1 MDNNARVLIVDDD
14 EDIQD
19 LLFAALDDEGFIVDV
34 AGDGKSGLQL
44 IQDNEYDLVVL
55 DINLPGL
62 NGYALCRELRNH
74 LHVSVPILM
83 LTLRSS
89 VDERVEGLDAGADD
103 YLTKPFEVTELLAR
117 MRALLRRGRPTA
129 GNVLKVGDLE
139 LDMESKRAK
148 RAGKEIHLSPIHIK
162 LLATLMRDAPN
173 LVSRD
178 TLATQIWGDEPPDSD
193 ALRAH
198 IHTLRAA
205 IDKPF
210 ETQLLRTVPKLGY
223 RLGG

>member
-83 LTLRSS
+83 LTLRAS

-103 YLTKPFEVTELLAR
+103 YLTKPFEVSELLAR

-210 ETQLLRTVPKLGY
+210 EVQLLKTVPKLGY
-223 RLGG
+223 RLG

>member
-1 MDNNARVLIVDDD
+1 MEKNARVLIVDDD
-14 EDIQD
+14 VDIQD

-44 IQDNEYDLVVL
+44 IQDNEYDIVVL

-62 NGYALCRELRNH
+62 NGFALCRELRDH

-83 LTLRSS
+83 LTLRAS

-103 YLTKPFEVTELLAR
+103 YLTKPFEVPELLAR
-117 MRALLRRGRPTA
+117 MRALLRRGRPAA
-129 GNVLKVGDLE
+129 GNVLKVADLE
-139 LDMESKRAK
+139 LDLEAK
-148 RAGKEIHLSPIHIK
+148 QARRAGRSIHLSPIHLK
-162 LLATLMRDAPN
+162 LLATLMRDSPN

-210 ETQLLRTVPKLGY
+210 PQQLLKTIPKLGY
-223 RLGG
+223 RLG

>member
-1 MDNNARVLIVDDD
+1 MENARILIVDDD

-19 LLFAALDDEGFIVDV
+19 LLFAALDDDGFIVDI
-34 AGDGKSGLQL
+34 AGDGKSGLNL
-44 IQDNEYDLVVL
+44 IQENEYDLVVL

-74 LHVSVPILM
+74 LHVAVPILM
-83 LTLRSS
+83 LTLRAS

-117 MRALLRRGRPTA
+117 IRALLRRGRPTV

-139 LDMESKRAK
+139 LDLESKSAQRQ
-148 RAGKEIHLSPIHIK
+148 GKPIHLSPIHIK
-162 LLATLMRDAPN
+162 LLATLMRDSPN

-178 TLATQIWGDEPPDSD
+178 TLATQIWGDDPPDSD

-210 ETQLLRTVPKLGY
+210 ATPLLKTVPKLGY
-223 RLGG
+223 RLG

>member
-1 MDNNARVLIVDDD
+1 MTANARVLVIDDD

-19 LLFAALDDEGFIVDV
+19 LLYATLEDAGFIVDL
-34 AGDGKSGLQL
+34 AGDGTRGLQL
-44 IQDNEYDLVVL
+44 IQDNEYDVVVL

-62 NGYALCRELRNH
+62 NGYALCRELRQH

-103 YLTKPFEVTELLAR
+103 YLTKPFEISELLAR
-117 MRALLRRGRPTA
+117 LRAMLRRGKP
-129 GNVLKVGDLE
+129 KVGHVLRVEDLE
-139 LDMESKRAK
+139 LDLERKLAT
-148 RAGKEIHLSPIHIK
+148 RAGQTIHLSPIHLK
-162 LLATLMRDAPN
+162 LLATLMRDSPN

-178 TLATQIWGDEPPDSD
+178 TLATQIWGDDPPDSD

-210 ETQLLRTVPKLGY
+210 KNALLKTVPKLGY
-223 RLGG
+223 RLG

>member
-1 MDNNARVLIVDDD
+1 VDNNARVLVVDDD

-129 GNVLKVGDLE
+129 GNVLKVADLE

-210 ETQLLRTVPKLGY
+210 EIALLKTVPKLGY
-223 RLGG
+223 RLG

>member
-1 MDNNARVLIVDDD
+1 MDNNARVLVVDDD

-129 GNVLKVGDLE
+129 GNVLKVADLE

-210 ETQLLRTVPKLGY
+210 EIALLKTVPKLGY
-223 RLGG
+223 RLG

>member
-1 MDNNARVLIVDDD
+1 VDNHARILIVDDD

-19 LLFAALDDEGFIVDV
+19 LLFAELDDRGYIVDL
-34 AGDGKSGLQL
+34 AGDGSSGLQL
-44 IQDNEYDLVVL
+44 IQDNEYDLVLL
-55 DINLPGL
+55 DINMPGM
-62 NGYALCRELRNH
+62 NGFAVCRELRDH

-83 LTLRSS
+83 LTLRST
-89 VDERVEGLDAGADD
+89 VDERVEGLEAGADD
-103 YLTKPFEVTELLAR
+103 YLCKPFEITELMAR
-117 MRALLRRGRPTA
+117 MRALLRRGRP
-129 GNVLKVGDLE
+129 KVGHVLRVADLE
-139 LDMESKRAK
+139 LDLERKQAS
-148 RAGKEIHLSPIHIK
+148 RAGQSIHLSPIHLK
-162 LLATLMRDAPN
+162 LLATLMRDSPN

-210 ETQLLRTVPKLGY
+210 DKALLQTVPKLGY
-223 RLGG
+223 RLG

>member
-1 MDNNARVLIVDDD
+1 MEKNARVLIVDDD
-14 EDIQD
+14 VDIQD

-44 IQDNEYDLVVL
+44 IQDNEYDIVVL

-62 NGYALCRELRNH
+62 NGFALCRELRNH

-83 LTLRSS
+83 LTLRAS

-103 YLTKPFEVTELLAR
+103 YLTKPFEVPELLAR
-117 MRALLRRGRPTA
+117 MRALLRRGRPAA
-129 GNVLKVGDLE
+129 GNILRVADLE
-139 LDMESKRAK
+139 LDLESKQAR
-148 RAGKEIHLSPIHIK
+148 RAGRDIHLSPIHLK
-162 LLATLMRDAPN
+162 LLATLMRDSPN

-210 ETQLLRTVPKLGY
+210 PQQLLKTIPKLGY
-223 RLGG
+223 RLG

>member
-1 MDNNARVLIVDDD
+1 MDNNARILIVDDD
-14 EDIQD
+14 VDIQD
-19 LLFAALDDEGFIVDV
+19 LLFTALDDEGFIVDV
-34 AGDGKSGLQL
+34 VGDGKSALQL

-103 YLTKPFEVTELLAR
+103 YLTKPFEVPELLAR
-117 MRALLRRGRPTA
+117 MRALLRRGRPKV
-129 GNVLKVGDLE
+129 GNVLRVDDLE
-139 LDMESKRAK
+139 LDLESKRAQ
-148 RAGKEIHLSPIHIK
+148 RRGTEIHLSPIHLK
-162 LLATLMRDAPN
+162 LLATLMRDSPN

-210 ETQLLRTVPKLGY
+210 EKQLLKTVPKLGY
-223 RLGG
+223 RLG

>member
-1 MDNNARVLIVDDD
+1 MPDHARILIIDDD

-34 AGDGKSGLQL
+34 AGDGSRGLQL
-44 IQDNEYDLVVL
+44 IQSNEYDLVVL

-62 NGYALCRELRNH
+62 NGYALCRELRDH

-89 VDERVEGLDAGADD
+89 VDERVEGLNAGADD
-103 YLTKPFEVTELLAR
+103 YVCKPFEISELIAR
-117 MRALLRRGRPTA
+117 IRALLRRGRP
-129 GNVLKVGDLE
+129 VVGHILRVDDLE
-139 LDMESKRAK
+139 LDLERKQATR
-148 RAGKEIHLSPIHIK
+148 GGQPVHLSPIHLK
-162 LLATLMRDAPN
+162 LLATLMRDSPN
-173 LVSRD
+173 LVSRE

-210 ETQLLRTVPKLGY
+210 ERALLQTVPKLGY
-223 RLGG
+223 RLG